1 MDRCLRFNYYNL
13 NVMTHI
19 NNLQA
24 YHGLVGYCTGYGG
37 KYNPGRQNLRLEAL
51 QAQLEAVRQSL
62 EQVKETKV
70 HFIQEVNE
78 RKKVFNPLPMIASN
92 VLRTLEESGATA
104 EQLASARMLVK
115 GIRQHGKA
123 RMPLPA
129 AGEKQVEEPAR
140 RSAMQRSYWAKS
152 DAFSQLVK
160 LVTSVPSYQ
169 PSVPELSVEGLM
181 MKMTELDAINM
192 RVSEARVKW
201 SQALSQ
207 RTTVMY
213 ADHDS
218 AHNRVKSVK
227 TYLSI
232 MLGNASEQF
241 DQVKRLKFTKIH

>member
-1 MDRCLRFNYYNL
+1 
-13 NVMTHI
+13 MTHI
-19 NNLQA
+19 KNLQT
-24 YHGLVGYCTGYGG
+24 YQGLVDHCTGYGG

-62 EQVKETKV
+62 EQVNETKV

-78 RKKVFNPLPMIASN
+78 RRKVFNPLPMIASN

-115 GIRQHGKA
+115 GIRNHGKI

-140 RSAMQRSYWAKS
+140 RSTLQRSYWAKS

-160 LVTSVPSYQ
+160 LVASVPTYQ
-169 PSVPELSVEGLM
+169 PSVSELSVEGLT
-181 MKMTELDAINM
+181 MKMAELDAINQ

-207 RTTVMY
+207 RTAVMY

-218 AHNRVKSVK
+218 ACNRTKSVK
-227 TYLSI
+227 NYLSI
-232 MLGNASEQF
+232 ILGSDSEQF

>member
-1 MDRCLRFNYYNL
+1 
-13 NVMTHI
+13 MTHI

-24 YHGLVGYCTGYGG
+24 YHGLVGYCTGFGG

-51 QAQLEAVRQSL
+51 QAQLEAVSQSL
-62 EQVKETKV
+62 EQVKVTKV

-78 RKKVFNPLPMIASN
+78 RKKVFNPLAMIASN
-92 VLRTLEESGATA
+92 VLRTLEESGATT

-115 GIRQHGKA
+115 GIRKHNKP

-129 AGEKQVEEPAR
+129 AGQKQVEEPAR
-140 RSAMQRSYWAKS
+140 RSTLQQSYWAKS

-160 LVTSVPSYQ
+160 LVASIPTYQ
-169 PSVPELSVEGLM
+169 PSVSELSIEGLT
-181 MKMTELDAINM
+181 MKMAELDAINM
-192 RVSEARVKW
+192 RVSESRVKW
-201 SQALSQ
+201 SQAMSQ
-207 RTTVMY
+207 RTAVMY

-232 MLGNASEQF
+232 MLGSDSEQF